1 MKIIVSLPDQQN
13 EFQLLQ
19 AADTRDTAARLGLDV
34 EILDAES
41 SPVLQIQQ
49 LVKAVHARPKAI
61 VVEPLTDSGME
72 KVARRIA
79 KEGIGLAV
87 LNCTM
92 PGLDDLRRQHP
103 DVPIF
108 SVCSDQ
114 VEIGRVQGRQL
125 KTLLPSGGNVLYVHG
140 PHNAA
145 AARERYRG
153 TTEVLAGSGIELTVL
168 DAQWSEES
176 AASAVRGWMR
186 LKSSDAMCIDVVA
199 AQDDS
204 MARGARHAICA
215 IPELAARVGEIRF
228 LGIDGVPDVGQRL
241 VKDGEL
247 TATVVMPSNSGAALD
262 VLARWIHS
270 GALPLVTLELRA
282 WSFPA
287 EADLARLAVS
297 SRRSA

>member
-1 MKIIVSLPDQQN
+1 VKIIVSLPDQQN

-19 AADTRDTAARLGLDV
+19 AADARDTAGRLGLDID
-34 EILDAES
+34 ILDAES
-41 SPVLQIQQ
+41 SPVMQIQQ
-49 LVKAVHARPKAI
+49 LVKAVHSRPKAI
-61 VVEPLTDSGME
+61 VVEPLTDSGLE

-79 KEGIGLAV
+79 GEGIALAV
-87 LNCTM
+87 LNCT
-92 PGLDDLRRQHP
+92 LAVLEELRAKHP

-125 KTLLPSGGNVLYVHG
+125 KTLLPSGGSVLYVHG

-145 AARERYRG
+145 AARERFRG
-153 TTEVLAGSGIELTVL
+153 TSEVLADSGITLNVL

-176 AASAVRGWMR
+176 AAAAVRAWLR
-186 LKSSDAMCIDVVA
+186 LKSSDAMSIDVVA

-204 MARGARHAICA
+204 MARGARIAIA
-215 IPELAARVGEIRF
+215 AELAARTGEIRF

-247 TATVVMPSNSGAALD
+247 TATVVMPSNTGAALD

-287 EADLARLAVS
+287 EAELERLAMR